1 MTNRCMYVWDGT
13 FSKPGVDRLFVF
25 VCHSS
30 SMDRMKEE
38 MLKRMPEW
46 FLKLRK
52 RYMEKYNDDLFDLL
66 DELARMA
73 DE

>member
-1 MTNRCMYVWDGT
+1 
-13 FSKPGVDRLFVF
+13 
-25 VCHSS
+25 
-30 SMDRMKEE
+30 MDRMKEE

-46 FLKLRK
+46 FMKLRK